1 MTLPPLPA
9 PYREQ
14 FREPLGF
21 MNSAAI
27 SPVSKWVESRV
38 VDYVVDFCSAT
49 KNLSTLL
56 EEAMSRG
63 REKLAAL
70 LDTDVA
76 RVGVTHTTGAAL
88 LHVAFGLR
96 GGNVVVPEAEFPAN
110 LYPWIRAQEAGLIDE
125 VRRVPLPD
133 HRLVPDPLRPFVD
146 SSTRVV
152 AVSHVD
158 FATGFRADLGKL
170 REAFPAPLLVVDAIQ
185 SLGAF
190 PVDTAVSDV
199 VAAGSHKWLRA
210 GFGGAAMMVSDRAIE
225 CLAPTLT
232 GWMGVAEPMDF
243 QAPPPH
249 PPSAT
254 ASRFQMSSDPV
265 MGAVALSAACE
276 VIRMAGLGVISQRI
290 SGAMDRLEE
299 ELERM
304 GCELRRPWRD
314 LSERA
319 GILTFRVAGR
329 DSGQVVEHMR
339 ERGVVLA
346 DRAGWVRVSPPATTT
361 EESIGLLLEG
371 LAPLLV

>member
-27 SPVSKWVESRV
+27 SPVSKLVESRV
-38 VDYVVDFCSAT
+38 ADYVVDFCSAT

-96 GGNVVVPEAEFPAN
+96 GGNVVVPQAEFPAN

-133 HRLVPDPLRPFVD
+133 HRLAPDPLRPFVD

-276 VIRMAGLGVISQRI
+276 VIQMAGLGVITQRI

-329 DSGQVVEHMR
+329 DSGQVVERMR

-371 LAPLLV
+371 LALLV